1 MALCIMKPQPK
12 EFKDFW
18 EIEARK
24 IKEELK
30 KEEQQKIQLKKPVV
44 AEVPRL
50 YM

>member
-12 EFKDFW
+12 EFEDFW
-18 EIEARK
+18 EVEAKK

-30 KEEQQKIQLKKPVV
+30 KEEQEEAQQKKPVV